1 MNFDIFSLSSIDDLI
16 IDRHFRI
23 TINSLY
29 ICAMKF
35 VSFVILCSLLLSCSS
50 EADSKN
56 SEPNKDEN
64 TDIFGNEILN
74 QSINEPNL
82 LDSTEQYLNDV
93 IGLHCR
99 KTLYISEEENYEIM
113 VFKEYLNQDSI
124 IDAII
129 TINRLAFAKQ
139 KAQESEQPIKA
150 KEIGYM
156 GPFNAFYFYNGATN
170 QISNP
175 IVVPSSPLVNLKI
188 NFENISNNDYKD
200 VLVDYRIR
208 NSRTRQVYFL
218 YGMVPSLV
226 FEHTIFDELGTNN
239 KVAYSFNYKPG
250 TRSEIKNI
258 LLTQGQIKRI
268 PEQSDLFTF
277 EPEIINTKK
286 TVQEFFFIPGQG
298 KYFSLGKN

>member
-16 IDRHFRI
+16 IDRQFRI

-35 VSFVILCSLLLSCSS
+35 VSFVILFSLLLSCSS
-50 EADSKN
+50 ETDSKN

-74 QSINEPNL
+74 QPINQPNL

-208 NSRTRQVYFL
+208 NSSTRQVYFL

-250 TRSEIKNI
+250 TQSEIKNI

-298 KYFSLGKN
+298 KYFSLEKN

>member
-1 MNFDIFSLSSIDDLI
+1 MTESSFGSSTLPS
-16 IDRHFRI
+16 
-23 TINSLY
+23 SLY
-29 ICAMKF
+29 ICAMKL
-35 VSFVILCSLLLSCSS
+35 VSFMMLCSLLLSCSLES
-50 EADSKN
+50 DGKN
-56 SEPNKDEN
+56 SEPNKEEN
-64 TDIFGNEILN
+64 TDIFGNEIVN
-74 QSINEPNL
+74 QPVNQPNL

-99 KTLYISEEENYEIM
+99 KTLFISEEENYEIM
-113 VFKEYLNQDSI
+113 VFKENLNQDSI

-129 TINRLAFAKQ
+129 TINRLDFAKK

-188 NFENISNNDYKD
+188 SFENISNNSYKD
-200 VLVDYRIR
+200 ILVDYRIR
-208 NSRTRQVYFL
+208 NSSTRQVYFL

-250 TRSEIKNI
+250 TQSEIKNI

-268 PEQSDLFTF
+268 PRQSDLFTF
-277 EPEIINTKK
+277 APEIINTKK

>member
-1 MNFDIFSLSSIDDLI
+1 MKLI
-16 IDRHFRI
+16 
-23 TINSLY
+23 
-29 ICAMKF
+29 
-35 VSFVILCSLLLSCSS
+35 SFLMLCSLLLSCSS
-50 EADSKN
+50 ESDSKN

-64 TDIFGNEILN
+64 TDIFGNEIVN
-74 QSINEPNL
+74 QPVNQPNL

-93 IGLHCR
+93 IDLHCR
-99 KTLYISEEENYEIM
+99 KTLFIPKEEKYEIM

-150 KEIGYM
+150 KGIGYM
-156 GPFNAFYFYNGATN
+156 GPFNAFYFYNGAKN

-188 NFENISNNDYKD
+188 NFENISNNRYKD

-208 NSRTRQVYFL
+208 NSSTRQVYFL

-239 KVAYSFNYKPG
+239 LVAYSFNYKAG
-250 TRSEIKNI
+250 TQSEIKNI

-286 TVQEFFFIPGQG
+286 TVQEFFFMPGQG

>member
-1 MNFDIFSLSSIDDLI
+1 
-16 IDRHFRI
+16 
-23 TINSLY
+23 
-29 ICAMKF
+29 MKL
-35 VSFVILCSLLLSCSS
+35 VSFVMLCTLLLSCSS
-50 EADSKN
+50 ESDSKN
-56 SEPNKDEN
+56 PEPNKDEN
-64 TDIFGNEILN
+64 TDIFGNEIVN
-74 QSINEPNL
+74 QPINQTNKDDNTDIFENEIVNQPVNQPNL

-93 IGLHCR
+93 IDLHCR
-99 KTLYISEEENYEIM
+99 KTLFISEEENYEIM

-139 KAQESEQPIKA
+139 KAEESEQPIKA

-188 NFENISNNDYKD
+188 NFENISNNEYKD

-208 NSRTRQVYFL
+208 NSSTRQVYFL

-250 TRSEIKNI
+250 TQSEIKNI

-268 PEQSDLFTF
+268 PRQSDLFTF
-277 EPEIINTKK
+277 APEIINTKK

>member
-1 MNFDIFSLSSIDDLI
+1 MKLI
-16 IDRHFRI
+16 
-23 TINSLY
+23 
-29 ICAMKF
+29 
-35 VSFVILCSLLLSCSS
+35 SFVMLCSLLLSCSS
-50 EADSKN
+50 ESN
-56 SEPNKDEN
+56 RQSPEPNKDEN
-64 TDIFGNEILN
+64 TDIFGNEIVN
-74 QSINEPNL
+74 QPVNQPNL

-99 KTLYISEEENYEIM
+99 KTLFISEEENYEIK
-113 VFKEYLNQDSI
+113 VFKENLNQDSI

-129 TINRLAFAKQ
+129 TINRLDFAKQ

-188 NFENISNNDYKD
+188 KFENISNNEYKD
-200 VLVDYRIR
+200 ILVDYRIR
-208 NSRTRQVYFL
+208 NSSTRQVYFL

-250 TRSEIKNI
+250 TQSEIKNI

-268 PEQSDLFTF
+268 PKQSDLFTF

>member
-1 MNFDIFSLSSIDDLI
+1 
-16 IDRHFRI
+16 
-23 TINSLY
+23 
-29 ICAMKF
+29 MKL
-35 VSFVILCSLLLSCSS
+35 VYFVILCSLLLSCSS
-50 EADSKN
+50 KSDSKN
-56 SEPNKDEN
+56 SEPNKDEK
-64 TDIFGNEILN
+64 TDIFGNEIVN
-74 QSINEPNL
+74 QPVNQPNL

-93 IGLHCR
+93 IDLHCR
-99 KTLYISEEENYEIM
+99 KTLFISEKENYEIM

-129 TINRLAFAKQ
+129 TINRLAFAEQ

-188 NFENISNNDYKD
+188 NFENISNNEYKD

-208 NSRTRQVYFL
+208 NSSTRQVYFL

-250 TRSEIKNI
+250 TQSEIKNI

-268 PEQSDLFTF
+268 P
-277 EPEIINTKK
+277 
-286 TVQEFFFIPGQG
+286 
-298 KYFSLGKN
+298 

>member
-1 MNFDIFSLSSIDDLI
+1 MNQP
-16 IDRHFRI
+16 
-23 TINSLY
+23 
-29 ICAMKF
+29 
-35 VSFVILCSLLLSCSS
+35 V
-50 EADSKN
+50 
-56 SEPNKDEN
+56 
-64 TDIFGNEILN
+64 N
-74 QSINEPNL
+74 QPNL

-99 KTLYISEEENYEIM
+99 KTLFISEEENYEIK
-113 VFKEYLNQDSI
+113 VFKENLNQDSI

-129 TINRLAFAKQ
+129 TINRLDFAKQ

-188 NFENISNNDYKD
+188 NFENISNNEYKD

-208 NSRTRQVYFL
+208 NSSTRQVYFL

-250 TRSEIKNI
+250 TQSKIKNI
-258 LLTQGQIKRI
+258 LLTQGKIKRI
-268 PEQSDLFTF
+268 PKQSDLFTF

-286 TVQEFFFIPGQG
+286 TFQEFFFKPDQG

>member
-1 MNFDIFSLSSIDDLI
+1 MKLI
-16 IDRHFRI
+16 
-23 TINSLY
+23 
-29 ICAMKF
+29 
-35 VSFVILCSLLLSCSS
+35 SFVILCSLLLSCSS
-50 EADSKN
+50 GSDSKN
-56 SEPNKDEN
+56 PEPNKDEN
-64 TDIFGNEILN
+64 TDIFGNEIVN
-74 QSINEPNL
+74 QPVNQPNL

-93 IGLHCR
+93 IDLHCR
-99 KTLYISEEENYEIM
+99 KTLFISEEENYEIM
-113 VFKEYLNQDSI
+113 VFKENLNQDSI

-188 NFENISNNDYKD
+188 SFENISNNSYKD
-200 VLVDYRIR
+200 ILVDYRIR
-208 NSRTRQVYFL
+208 NSSTRQVYFL

-250 TRSEIKNI
+250 TQSEIKNI

-268 PEQSDLFTF
+268 PWQSDLFTF
-277 EPEIINTKK
+277 APEIINTKK

>member
-1 MNFDIFSLSSIDDLI
+1 MKLI
-16 IDRHFRI
+16 
-23 TINSLY
+23 
-29 ICAMKF
+29 
-35 VSFVILCSLLLSCSS
+35 SFVMLCSLLLSCSS
-50 EADSKN
+50 GSN
-56 SEPNKDEN
+56 RQSPEPNKDEN
-64 TDIFGNEILN
+64 TDIFGNEIVN
-74 QSINEPNL
+74 QPVNQPNL

-93 IGLHCR
+93 IDLHCR
-99 KTLYISEEENYEIM
+99 KTLFISEKENYEIM
-113 VFKEYLNQDSI
+113 LFKEYLNQDSI

-188 NFENISNNDYKD
+188 NFENISNNEYKD

-208 NSRTRQVYFL
+208 NSSTRQVYFL

-250 TRSEIKNI
+250 TQSEIKNI
-258 LLTQGQIKRI
+258 LLTQGKIKRI
-268 PEQSDLFTF
+268 PSQSDLFTF

>member
-1 MNFDIFSLSSIDDLI
+1 
-16 IDRHFRI
+16 
-23 TINSLY
+23 
-29 ICAMKF
+29 MKL
-35 VSFVILCSLLLSCSS
+35 VSFMMLCSLLLSCSS
-50 EADSKN
+50 ESDSKN
-56 SEPNKDEN
+56 PEANKDEN
-64 TDIFGNEILN
+64 TDIFGNEIVN
-74 QSINEPNL
+74 QPVNQPNL

-93 IGLHCR
+93 IDLHCR
-99 KTLYISEEENYEIM
+99 KTLFISEEENYEIM
-113 VFKEYLNQDSI
+113 LFKEYLNQDSI

-139 KAQESEQPIKA
+139 KAEESEQPIKA

-188 NFENISNNDYKD
+188 NFENISNNEYKD

-208 NSRTRQVYFL
+208 NSSTRQVYFL

-250 TRSEIKNI
+250 TQSEIKNI

-268 PEQSDLFTF
+268 PRQSDLFTF
-277 EPEIINTKK
+277 APEIINTKK

>member
-1 MNFDIFSLSSIDDLI
+1 MKLI
-16 IDRHFRI
+16 
-23 TINSLY
+23 
-29 ICAMKF
+29 
-35 VSFVILCSLLLSCSS
+35 SFVMLCILLLSCNSGS
-50 EADSKN
+50 DGKN
-56 SEPNKDEN
+56 TEPNKDEN
-64 TDIFGNEILN
+64 TDIFGNEVVN
-74 QSINEPNL
+74 QPVNQPNL

-93 IGLHCR
+93 IDLHCR
-99 KTLYISEEENYEIM
+99 KTLFISEEENYEIM

-129 TINRLAFAKQ
+129 TINRLDFAKQ
-139 KAQESEQPIKA
+139 KAQESEKPIKA

-188 NFENISNNDYKD
+188 NFENISNNEYKD

-208 NSRTRQVYFL
+208 NSSTRQVYFL

-250 TRSEIKNI
+250 TQSEIKNI